1 MEIKYNFPQLSM
13 GADKC
18 GSAVKNMTAEL
29 DTLTQGLQPMLSSW
43 DGDARTAYFQ
53 RQKEW
58 DAAAGDIRDLLTRI
72 EKALRE
78 SAIKMQARES
88 ANKAKF
94 D

>member
-1 MEIKYNFPQLSM
+1 MEIKYNFVQLNVA
-13 GADKC
+13 ADTC
-18 GSAVKNMTAEL
+18 GSAVSNMTAQL
-29 DTLTQGLQPMLSSW
+29 DGLKQGLQPMLSTW

-53 RQKEW
+53 RQSEW
-58 DAAAGDIRDLLTRI
+58 DKAAGDLRDLLTGI

-78 SAIKMQARES
+78 SAMKMQAREA